1 MLLQPVSPSDTLHLT
16 DEEATP
22 PKDLPKG
29 DELEEQLDKVLER
42 LRELQQVFYADGP
55 DDLRDRLS
63 DTGVPVRVHRS
74 SPMEL
79 Y

>member
-1 MLLQPVSPSDTLHLT
+1 VKWLLTTPADVDVESLRREVEAAGARLETDRDPVPLDH
-16 DEEATP
+16 EE
-22 PKDLPKG
+22 K
-29 DELEEQLDKVLER
+29 
-42 LRELQQVFYADGP
+42 VFYADGP

-63 DTGVPVRVHRS
+63 KSEMPVRVHRS

>member
-1 MLLQPVSPSDTLHLT
+1 VKWLLTTPADVDRESLRPEVEAAGATLESRDPVPLDQ
-16 DEEATP
+16 EE
-22 PKDLPKG
+22 
-29 DELEEQLDKVLER
+29 
-42 LRELQQVFYADGP
+42 QVFYADGP